1 MRENLQN
8 WEAFMKHVIFLCDGM
23 SDYPDAL
30 SGKTPMEAAYKP
42 NMDALCASGRL
53 GRMQTLY
60 PDLPT
65 GSDTAN
71 LSVLGY
77 DPHQY
82 YTGRSPIEAL
92 GLGIPL
98 EDCDLVFRMNLVTL
112 SEEEP
117 FEEKRMVDHSA
128 DKITTEEAAEL
139 VEALALQLQTD
150 FVRIHSGVSYR
161 HVLILKHID
170 YAEVLT
176 PPHDILGRTIG
187 EYLPKTEIA
196 DSIIAMMKESFA
208 ILSAHP
214 VNIARKEK
222 GLRPANCLW
231 LWGQGRKPNYPSFSS
246 QFGIEKGLTIT
257 AVPLVSGLAY
267 GMGLDYR
274 PVEGATGDFHTNYKG
289 KAQTAIDALQEGYSF
304 VFVHVEAPDECGHDG
319 DAELKTRSIER
330 IDAEIVGP
338 VVSHLKQSGEPF
350 RILITPDHAT
360 PVSVRTHTLDPVP
373 FVLYDSAEDHGT
385 NSHVSYTEKAAERS
399 DFVWED
405 AYKLMSYFI
414 RTE

>member
-1 MRENLQN
+1 
-8 WEAFMKHVIFLCDGM
+8 MKYVIILGDGM

-30 SGKTPMEAAYKP
+30 HGKTPLEAAAKP
-42 NMDALCASGRL
+42 HMDALCAAGRL
-53 GRMQTLY
+53 GRMRTLY

-112 SEEEP
+112 TEEEP
-117 FEEKRMVDHSA
+117 FEQKRIIDHSA
-128 DKITTEEAAEL
+128 DKISTEEAAEL
-139 VEALALQLQTD
+139 VKALAEKLETENI
-150 FVRIHSGVSYR
+150 RIHCGVSYR
-161 HVLILKHID
+161 HVLIYKHID
-170 YAEVLT
+170 YAETLT
-176 PPHDILGRTIG
+176 APHDILGKPIG
-187 EYLPKTEIA
+187 EYLPKTGIA
-196 DSIIAMMKESFA
+196 GKIIAMMKESYD

-214 VNIARKEK
+214 VNLARKAK

-231 LWGQGRKPNYPSFSS
+231 LWGQGRKPNYPKFSE
-246 QFGIEKGLTIT
+246 QFGVDKGLMIT
-257 AVPLVSGLAY
+257 AVPLVSGLAF

-274 PVEGATGDFHTNYKG
+274 PVEGATGDFHTNYAG
-289 KAQTAIDALQEGYSF
+289 KAQAAIDAMKEGYSF

-319 DAELKTRSIER
+319 DAETKKRSIEK
-330 IDAEIVGP
+330 IDEEIVGP
-338 VVSHLKQSGEPF
+338 VVSYLRSCGEPF

-373 FVLYDSAEDHGT
+373 FVLYDSQEDTGAKT
-385 NSHVSYTEKAAERS
+385 GVSYSEKAAENT

-405 AYKLMSYFI
+405 AFRLMPYFT
-414 RTE
+414 RKA